1 MTKYYDVAVA
11 GIDVASDFSV
21 VTILSPTGDI
31 YRKNVKFTH
40 DLRGMTK
47 LIKLLHKAEEEFGS
61 SPKLFCECTGIY
73 HLTLLHFLRS
83 HQRDISAINPLIS
96 HSNKNS
102 DIRVVKND
110 NRDSLTIAKIGKFQ
124 EPKTAMDHPEDFL
137 HLKFLITEYYKRVDD
152 LSNLKKSF
160 TNLLYVYYPGLQK
173 AFKNT
178 YCKSGLAF
186 IEHYPTPD
194 SLMAANDQDV
204 VQLLNATAKKGLKW
218 AQGKVALLYKTAGEA
233 LELGLNHRV
242 FGGKVKRFVRS
253 HRFLNEQIEEIR
265 EEVYAYID
273 EMECGP
279 KFREDLKLLS
289 SFKGLGTM
297 TAITILS
304 AIGSHDRFSNAQQL
318 VAFFGVDPSV
328 NQSGKFKGDRAH
340 MSKRGT
346 SVGRRVLYSFA
357 LQCVKKNQDGKPL
370 NATIHDY
377 YNQQLKHK
385 KKKVRLVAVMH
396 KLLKYIFAVLRD
408 RKPYVVRNAKV
419 HKRMFLEHTAKT
431 KNVAA

>member
-1 MTKYYDVAVA
+1 MTKYYKAPVA
-11 GIDVASDFSV
+11 GIDVAADFSV
-21 VTILSPTGDI
+21 MTILSPTGDI

-40 DLRGMTK
+40 DLEGMTK
-47 LIKLLHKAEEEFGS
+47 LTKLLNKVEEEFGS

-96 HSNKNS
+96 NSNKNS
-102 DIRVVKND
+102 NIREVKND

-160 TNLLYVYYPGLQK
+160 TSLLYVYYPGLQK
-173 AFKNT
+173 AFRNT
-178 YCKSGLAF
+178 YCKSGVAF
-186 IEHYPTPD
+186 LERYPTPD
-194 SLMAANDQDV
+194 SLLAAKRQDII
-204 VQLLNATAKKGLKW
+204 QFLNATAKKGVQW
-218 AQGKVALLYKTAGEA
+218 AKNKATLLSKIAGEA
-233 LELGLNHRV
+233 LELGINHQV
-242 FGGKVKRFVRS
+242 FGGKVRRFIRLY
-253 HRFLNEQIEEIR
+253 HFLSEQIEEIR
-265 EEVYAYID
+265 EEVYTYID
-273 EMECGP
+273 QMACGP
-279 KFREDLKLLS
+279 KFREDLDLLS

-304 AIGSHDRFSNAQQL
+304 AMGSHDKFSNAQQL

-328 NQSGKFKGDRAH
+328 NQSGKFEGDRMH

-346 SVGRRVLYSFA
+346 AVGRRVLYSFA
-357 LQCVKKNQDGKPL
+357 LQCVKKNPDGKPL

-396 KLLKYIFAVLRD
+396 KLLKYIYAVLRD
-408 RKPYVVRNAKV
+408 RKPYVVRNPKV
-419 HKRMFLEHTAKT
+419 HKRMFLEHTAKA
-431 KNVAA
+431 KIAAA